1 MNAWHLA
8 QIESP
13 KSATRWGKGWTTAE
27 LELVETTMDEKV
39 STVASVLE
47 RSLYAVSTMR
57 GLVRDGHSI
66 SQLVNDKTRQ
76 VVLVEK
82 VCQNCH
88 LIEPLTGCEC
98 GW

>member
-1 MNAWHLA
+1 MNAWTLS
-8 QIESP
+8 QTESLE
-13 KSATRWGKGWTTAE
+13 SATRWGLNWTMNE
-27 LELVETTMDEKV
+27 IELVETTMDEKV

-66 SQLVNDKTRQ
+66 SQLAFDRTRK
-76 VVLVEK
+76 VIVSEK
-82 VCQNCH
+82 ICQKCH

-98 GW
+98 GE